1 MANNLFFS
9 RDTRVIVGDGTTY
22 WEIPVLD
29 GFSFSQAT
37 NTSEITLN
45 EMSSAATGNASRRGR
60 RMFND
65 SYAPAEWSFST
76 YIRPF
81 KSTID
86 AANGWD
92 GTSAAMHAVEEVL
105 WAALVGNAAF
115 TDGGA
120 DANSAWSSNHGITNS
135 ATALT
140 IDFEDSNTSSLKELE
155 IYFVMGQGAYD
166 AATHTIY
173 KIDGCCVNEASIEFD
188 VEGIATINWS
198 GFGTLISEQEGS
210 IPTVA
215 ISEGTTST
223 ANFIRNRLTTCAITA
238 TTAESIVAAYNL
250 TLTGGN
256 ITFNNNITF
265 LTPETLGVIN
275 QPIGHVTGTRN
286 ISGNFTCY
294 LGNHSAGSADL
305 FEDLIESTTT
315 ITNDFNLVFAIGGS
329 SAPNVTITLP
339 TCHLEI
345 PTHSIEDIIS
355 LETNFHALPS
365 TIDGADEASIVYA
378 GPTLT

>member
-37 NTSEITLN
+37 NTSEIALS
-45 EMSSAATGNASRRGR
+45 EMSSAAAGNSSRRGR

-76 YIRPF
+76 YARPF
-81 KSTID
+81 KSTVD

-92 GTSAAMHAVEEVL
+92 GTSAQQHAVEEVL
-105 WAALVGNAAF
+105 WAALVGNGAF

-120 DANSAWSSNHGITNS
+120 DSNSSWSASNGIAQS
-135 ATALT
+135 ASALT
-140 IDFEDSNTSSLKELE
+140 FDFEDSNVSSLKELE

-166 AATHTIY
+166 AGTHTIY
-173 KIDGCCVNEASIEFD
+173 KIDGACVNEATMDFD

-198 GFGTLISEQEGS
+198 GFGKLISENEAS
-210 IPTVA
+210 IPAVD
-215 ISEGTTST
+215 ISEGATST
-223 ANFIRNRLTTCAITA
+223 ANFIRNRLTTCAVTA
-238 TTAESIVAAYNL
+238 TAQAPIVSAYNL
-250 TLTGGN
+250 TLTGGS
-256 ITFNNNITF
+256 ITFSNNITF
-265 LTPETLGVIN
+265 LTPETLGVVN

-305 FEDLIESTTT
+305 FEDLIEATTS
-315 ITNDFNLVFAIGGS
+315 ITNDFNLVFTVGGS
-329 SAPNVTITLP
+329 SQPNIVITLP

-345 PTHSIEDIIS
+345 PTHSIDDIIS
-355 LETNFHALPS
+355 LETNFHALP
-365 TIDGADEASIVYA
+365 TTVDAADEASIVYA
-378 GPTLT
+378 GQTL

>member
-37 NTSEITLN
+37 NTSEIALS
-45 EMSSAATGNASRRGR
+45 EMSSAAAGNSSRRGR

-76 YIRPF
+76 YARPF
-81 KSTID
+81 KSTVD

-92 GTSAAMHAVEEVL
+92 GTSAQQHAVEEVL
-105 WAALVGNAAF
+105 WAALVGNGVF

-120 DANSAWSSNHGITNS
+120 DANSSWSANNGIAQS
-135 ATALT
+135 ASALT
-140 IDFEDSNTSSLKELE
+140 FDFEDSNVSSLKELE

-166 AATHTIY
+166 AGTHTIY
-173 KIDGCCVNEASIEFD
+173 KIDGACVNEATMDFD

-198 GFGTLISEQEGS
+198 GFGKLISENEAS

-223 ANFIRNRLTTCAITA
+223 ANFIRNRLTTCAVTA
-238 TTAESIVAAYNL
+238 TAQAPIVSEYNL
-250 TLTGGN
+250 TLTGGS
-256 ITFNNNITF
+256 ITFSNNITF
-265 LTPETLGVIN
+265 LTPETLGVVN

-305 FEDLIESTTT
+305 FEDLIEATTS
-315 ITNDFNLVFAIGGS
+315 ITNDFNLVFTVGGS
-329 SAPNVTITLP
+329 SQPNIVITLP

-345 PTHSIEDIIS
+345 PTHSIDDIIS
-355 LETNFHALPS
+355 LETNFHALP
-365 TIDGADEASIVYA
+365 TTVDAADEASLTYA
-378 GPTLT
+378 GLTL